1 MTDSSAPDGP
11 HGLEARVRRY
21 ASERVPALI
30 RDAGT
35 LLAVSG
41 GADSTAM
48 AAILCEGG
56 VIDPARATVAHL
68 DHGLRGAAAAARDR
82 AVVEA
87 LCERYGLALVAGAWA
102 QPRPGEA
109 AAREARYRF
118 LADAARAAGA
128 SCVATGHTEDDQ
140 VETIVLQ
147 TLRGSGARGTAGI
160 APERAWPSGL
170 RLVRPLLAVRRAE
183 TRAYCAARGLA
194 FVDDET
200 NDDPR
205 IARNRVRAMLA
216 DVDAETPEARA
227 LILRTGELARASLA
241 TLEAAAKQAAPPRT
255 AEGGRAVAL
264 DRAPLRRL
272 GQELAPYA
280 WRLAIEQLLGD
291 ARDFGRR
298 HYAAMAAAAGARTG
312 ATFELPRGVILTVD
326 AGELLLSVGP
336 LVEPAVEPGTVHRPP
351 FSGVLG
357 AWEVDVRAQTGRPAA
372 GASADADA
380 VVHAD
385 GQTTL
390 HLPADAALRARR
402 PGDRVSLGAGSGHA
416 KLHDVYIDAKVPR
429 RRRDAAPVIA
439 AGQDVLWSPLVR
451 LVPGGT
457 VAGGALYTVRWRRI
471 GGGR

>member
-1 MTDSSAPDGP
+1 MTGIPA
-11 HGLEARVRRY
+11 LEARVRRY
-21 ASERVPALI
+21 ASERVPSLGHDV
-30 RDAGT
+30 RT

-56 VIDPARATVAHL
+56 VIDPARATVAHF

-87 LCERYGLALVAGAWA
+87 LCERYGLALIAGAWA

-118 LADAARAAGA
+118 LADAALAAGA

-147 TLRGSGARGTAGI
+147 TLRGRGARGTAGI
-160 APERAWPSGL
+160 APERAWPHAGPARGVGEPPGP
-170 RLVRPLLAVRRAE
+170 RLARPLLAVRRAE

-205 IARNRVRAMLA
+205 LARNRVRAMLA

-241 TLEAAAKQAAPPRT
+241 TLEAAAMQAAPPRT

-264 DRAPLRRL
+264 DRGPLRRL

-280 WRLAIEQLLGD
+280 WRLAIEQLVGD

-312 ATFELPRGVILTVD
+312 ATFELPRGVVLTVD
-326 AGELLLSVGP
+326 ARELLLSVGP
-336 LVEPAVEPGTVHRPP
+336 LVEPAVAPGTTHCLP
-351 FSGVLG
+351 FSGTLG
-357 AWEVDVRAQTGRPAA
+357 AWEVDVRAAAAAA
-372 GASADADA
+372 GAQAID
-380 VVHAD
+380 HAD

-390 HLPADAALRARR
+390 HLPADAVLRARR
-402 PGDRVSLGAGSGHA
+402 PGDRVPLGAGRGHA

-439 AGQDVLWSPLVR
+439 AGRDVLWSPLVR

-457 VAGGALYTVRWRRI
+457 AAGGAPYAVRWRRVAESA
-471 GGGR
+471 